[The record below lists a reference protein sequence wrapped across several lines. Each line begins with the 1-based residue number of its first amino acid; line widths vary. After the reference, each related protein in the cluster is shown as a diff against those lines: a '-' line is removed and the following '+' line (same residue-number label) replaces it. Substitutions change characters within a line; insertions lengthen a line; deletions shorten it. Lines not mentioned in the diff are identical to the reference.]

1 MKNQKTSFMQK
12 FERLY
17 KEAVEEDNLFGN
29 QGEDIIDDY
38 EDNIDEIEDGEEVEN
53 GEVTLTLDRETAQ
66 MLCDLIS
73 AQLEDEDGEE
83 EEGEE
88 EEGEE
93 EEEDLFGDEE
103 DVDDIEELEEEAVE
117 FENAPDAESVRSKTK
132 SGKASTKTGDLDSE
146 SSARDGEEKQYK
158 FVKREK
164 PQELKYKTTKGS

>member
-38 EDNIDEIEDGEEVEN
+38 EDNIDEIEDGEEFEN
-53 GEVTLTLDRETAQ
+53 GEVTITLDRETAEV
-66 MLCDLIS
+66 LYNLIKP
-73 AQLEDEDGEE
+73 LEAHFEG

-88 EEGEE
+88 EG

-103 DVDDIEELEEEAVE
+103 DVDDVDDIEELEEEAVE

-132 SGKASTKTGDLDSE
+132 SGKASTKTGDLDSV